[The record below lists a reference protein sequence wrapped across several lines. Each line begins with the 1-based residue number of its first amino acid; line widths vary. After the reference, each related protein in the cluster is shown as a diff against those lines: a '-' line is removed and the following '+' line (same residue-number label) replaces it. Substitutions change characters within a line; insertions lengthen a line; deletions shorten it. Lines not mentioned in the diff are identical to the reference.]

1 MAKIELGRAYQT
13 LTGEWV
19 VVHPKEVLFSAESC
33 FHANTLEQYA
43 EYVDS
48 LRHSCQAPKCCVEN
62 SELVSAAMEGDLGK
76 VMVLKTKFNDQ
87 TPSRNIGIAT
97 ICQDL
102 NILESQCLNLEK
114 VQNMLR
120 FVDPNLPRLWKTR
133 RKLMHFMKQQ
143 EGVTSR
149 S

>member
-48 LRHSCQAPKCCVEN
+48 LRHSYGAQEQECCVEN
-62 SELVSAAMEGDLGK
+62 TDLVSAAIEG
-76 VMVLKTKFNDQ
+76 
-87 TPSRNIGIAT
+87 
-97 ICQDL
+97 
-102 NILESQCLNLEK
+102 NLEK
-114 VQNMLR
+114 VKEASCS
-120 FVDPNLPRLWKTR
+120 KTNFH
-133 RKLMHFMKQQ
+133 LGSTTVSLYSTIIHSVYISFDN
-143 EGVTSR
+143 
-149 S
+149 